1 MQSVLNLIPASTPI
15 AEGITN
21 PSTFSYMAF
30 IIASQYYSTLLY
42 FNLKTSVDAHLQ
54 DTVHSQTVHSLSIY
68 MYAHE
73 RESKQS

>member
-1 MQSVLNLIPASTPI
+1 MHLQKFFKGVNRLHWKV
-15 AEGITN
+15 
-21 PSTFSYMAF
+21 FQ
-30 IIASQYYSTLLY
+30 QYYSTLLY

>member
-1 MQSVLNLIPASTPI
+1 
-15 AEGITN
+15 
-21 PSTFSYMAF
+21 MAF

-42 FNLKTSVDAHLQ
+42 FNLKTLVDAHLQ